1 MNEKESS
8 QPSFVF
14 IRSIMSEEWDS
25 NSTENWHY
33 IWNNATTHD
42 LYSDINIT
50 YVNYYLHQP
59 QVAAIFI
66 ISYFL
71 IFFLCMVGN
80 TVVCFIVM
88 RNKHMHTVTNLF
100 ILNLAISDL
109 LVGIFCMP
117 ITLLDNIIAGWPFG
131 STMCKI
137 SGLVQGISVAASVFT
152 LVAIAVDRFRC
163 VIYPFKPKLT
173 IKTAF
178 VIIMIIWVLAIAIM
192 SPSAVM
198 LHVQEEKNYR
208 VRFNSQDKTSPV
220 YWCREDWPSQEM
232 RRIYTT
238 VLFANI
244 YLAPLSLIVIM
255 YGRIGISLFKRKV
268 PHTGKQNR
276 EQWHVV
282 SKKKQKIIKMLLT
295 VALLFILSWLPLWT
309 LMMLS
314 DYVDLSANELQVIN
328 IYIYP
333 FAHWLA
339 FCNSSVNP
347 IIYGFFNEN
356 FRRGFQDAFHLQLCQ
371 KRAKSKEVYTLRAKN
386 TVVINTSHLSAQ
398 ESTVKNPHEETV
410 LCRISAEKPL
420 QELMMEELGEITSSN
435 EM

>member
-1 MNEKESS
+1 
-8 QPSFVF
+8 
-14 IRSIMSEEWDS
+14 MSEEWDS
-25 NSTENWHY
+25 NSTESWHY
-33 IWNNATTHD
+33 IWSNDTTHD

-88 RNKHMHTVTNLF
+88 WNKHMHTVTNLF

-192 SPSAVM
+192 SPSAIM

-244 YLAPLSLIVIM
+244 YLAPLFLIVVM
-255 YGRIGISLFKRKV
+255 YGRIGISLFRRKV
-268 PHTGKQNR
+268 PHTGKQNQ

-314 DYVDLSANELQVIN
+314 DYVDLSPNELQVIN

-371 KRAKSKEVYTLRAKN
+371 KRAKPKEASTLRAKN

-398 ESTVKNPHEETV
+398 ESTVKNPHEETE

>member
-1 MNEKESS
+1 
-8 QPSFVF
+8 
-14 IRSIMSEEWDS
+14 SIMSEKWDS
-25 NSTENWHY
+25 NSSASWHH
-33 IWNNATTHD
+33 IWTVNDTKHYH
-42 LYSDINIT
+42 YSDINIT
-50 YVNYYLHQP
+50 FVNYYLHQP
-59 QVAAIFI
+59 RVAAIFI

-178 VIIMIIWVLAIAIM
+178 VIIVIIWVLAVAIM
-192 SPSAVM
+192 SPSAIM
-198 LHVQEEKNYR
+198 LHIQEEKYYR
-208 VRFNSQDKTSPV
+208 VKLNSQNKTSPV
-220 YWCREDWPSQEM
+220 YWCREDWPNQEM
-232 RRIYTT
+232 RKVYTT

-255 YGRIGISLFKRKV
+255 YGRMGISLCKMTV
-268 PHTGKQNR
+268 PHTGKHSQ
-276 EQWHVV
+276 EQWHVA
-282 SKKKQKIIKMLLT
+282 KKKQKVIKMLLI

-314 DYVDLSANELQVIN
+314 DYADLSSNELRIIN

-356 FRRGFQDAFHLQLCQ
+356 FRRGFQDAFHLQLCK
-371 KRAKSKEVYTLRAKN
+371 KRAKPKEIYALRAKGN
-386 TVVINTSHLSAQ
+386 VVINSSHQLSQ
-398 ESTVKNPHEETV
+398 EPAFQNQHEENLFYRKSV
-410 LCRISAEKPL
+410 ENSKR
-420 QELMMEELGEITSSN
+420 ELILEELGETPNCNKI
-435 EM
+435 EKELV

>member
-1 MNEKESS
+1 
-8 QPSFVF
+8 
-14 IRSIMSEEWDS
+14 MSEQWDS
-25 NSTENWHY
+25 NSSANWHH
-33 IWNNATTHD
+33 IWSANDTKHYG
-42 LYSDINIT
+42 YSDINIT
-50 YVNYYLHQP
+50 FVNYYLHQP

-109 LVGIFCMP
+109 LIGIFCMP

-131 STMCKI
+131 SIMCKI

-192 SPSAVM
+192 SPSAIM
-198 LHVQEEKNYR
+198 LHIEEEKYYR
-208 VRFNSQDKTSPV
+208 VKLNSYNKTSPV
-220 YWCREDWPSQEM
+220 YWCREDWPNQEM
-232 RRIYTT
+232 RKIYTT

-255 YGRIGISLFKRKV
+255 YGRIGISLCKTRV
-268 PHTGKQNR
+268 PHMGKHGQ
-276 EQWHVV
+276 EQWQVA
-282 SKKKQKIIKMLLT
+282 KKKQKVIKMLLI
-295 VALLFILSWLPLWT
+295 VALFFIVSWLPLWT

-314 DYVDLSANELQVIN
+314 DYADLSSNELRIIN

-356 FRRGFQDAFHLQLCQ
+356 FRRGFQDAFHLQLC
-371 KRAKSKEVYTLRAKN
+371 KKRATPKEIYARRAKSN
-386 TVVINTSHLSAQ
+386 VVISSSHQLTQ
-398 ESTVKNPHEETV
+398 ESTFQNQHGENLLYRK
-410 LCRISAEKPL
+410 SAENSKREVML
-420 QELMMEELGEITSSN
+420 EELGEAPNHNKI
-435 EM
+435 EKGLV

>member
-1 MNEKESS
+1 
-8 QPSFVF
+8 
-14 IRSIMSEEWDS
+14 RSIMSEEWDS
-25 NSTENWHY
+25 NSTESWHY
-33 IWNNATTHD
+33 MWSNDTTHD

-88 RNKHMHTVTNLF
+88 WNKHMHTVTNLF

-152 LVAIAVDRFRC
+152 LVAIAVDSEKCVIYYLWAYLLKIMF
-163 VIYPFKPKLT
+163 VIYPF
-173 IKTAF
+173 
-178 VIIMIIWVLAIAIM
+178 
-192 SPSAVM
+192 
-198 LHVQEEKNYR
+198 
-208 VRFNSQDKTSPV
+208 
-220 YWCREDWPSQEM
+220 
-232 RRIYTT
+232 
-238 VLFANI
+238 
-244 YLAPLSLIVIM
+244 
-255 YGRIGISLFKRKV
+255 
-268 PHTGKQNR
+268 
-276 EQWHVV
+276 
-282 SKKKQKIIKMLLT
+282 
-295 VALLFILSWLPLWT
+295 
-309 LMMLS
+309 
-314 DYVDLSANELQVIN
+314 
-328 IYIYP
+328 IYIYIIHKLYPQYVSLYMYIERDTHTHTHTHTHTQRVYLRVSKWENSLIRRLNENLEVKTGYLIMNIMNITNNIKNHNDKNQQQRYRTPGRCINRTHNQKLSDSCDYGQDFLP
-333 FAHWLA
+333 FLSLFPLKGLKTQSIQTNGKDPRKIFLA

-371 KRAKSKEVYTLRAKN
+371 KRAKSKEAYTLRAKN

-398 ESTVKNPHEETV
+398 ESTVKDPREEIV

>member
-1 MNEKESS
+1 
-8 QPSFVF
+8 
-14 IRSIMSEEWDS
+14 MSEIWDS
-25 NSTENWHY
+25 NSSENWTHM
-33 IWNNATTHD
+33 WTVNDTKHD
-42 LYSDINIT
+42 LYSDINVT

-80 TVVCFIVM
+80 TVVCFIIM

-131 STMCKI
+131 NTMCKI

-163 VIYPFKPKLT
+163 VVYPFKPKLT

-178 VIIMIIWVLAIAIM
+178 VIIVIIWVLAITIM

-198 LHVQEEKNYR
+198 LHVQEEKYYR
-208 VRFNSQDKTSPV
+208 VRLNSQGKTSPV
-220 YWCREDWPSQEM
+220 YWCREDWPNQEM
-232 RRIYTT
+232 RKIYTT

-255 YGRIGISLFKRKV
+255 YGRIGISLFKTPV
-268 PHTGKQNR
+268 PHTGKQNQ
-276 EQWHVV
+276 EQWRAV
-282 SKKKQKIIKMLLT
+282 SKKKQKVIKMLLI

-314 DYVDLSANELQVIN
+314 DYADLSPNELYVIN

-356 FRRGFQDAFHLQLCQ
+356 FHRGFQDAFQLQFCQ
-371 KRAKSKEVYTLRAKN
+371 TRAKPQEAFSRRARTN
-386 TVVINTSHLSAQ
+386 MAINTFNQLAQ
-398 ESTVKNPHEETV
+398 ETTFQNAHGENV
-410 LCRISAEKPL
+410 LYNKTAEKSK
-420 QELMMEELGEITSSN
+420 QELMMEDLGEASN
-435 EM
+435 NNEIKRELV

>member
-1 MNEKESS
+1 
-8 QPSFVF
+8 
-14 IRSIMSEEWDS
+14 MSEVRNS
-25 NSTENWHY
+25 NSSKKWIH
-33 IWNNATTHD
+33 IWSVSGTKHD
-42 LYSDINIT
+42 LYSDINVT

-59 QVAAIFI
+59 QVTAIFI

-80 TVVCFIVM
+80 IVVCFIVM
-88 RNKHMHTVTNLF
+88 RSKHMHTVTNLF

-131 STMCKI
+131 NTMCKN
-137 SGLVQGISVAASVFT
+137 SGLVQGIVVASVFT
-152 LVAIAVDRFRC
+152 LVAIAIDRFRC
-163 VIYPFKPKLT
+163 VVYPFEPKLT

-178 VIIMIIWVLAIAIM
+178 VIIVIIWVLAITIM

-198 LHVQEEKNYR
+198 LHVQEEKYYR
-208 VRFNSQDKTSPV
+208 VRFNSQSKTSPV
-220 YWCREDWPSQEM
+220 YWCGEDWPNQEM
-232 RRIYTT
+232 RKIYTT

-255 YGRIGISLFKRKV
+255 YGRIEISLFKTAV
-268 PHTGKQNR
+268 PHSGQQNQ
-276 EQWHVV
+276 EQWHAV
-282 SKKKQKIIKMLLT
+282 SKKKQKVIKMLLT

-314 DYVDLSANELQVIN
+314 DYADLSPNKLYVIS

-333 FAHWLA
+333 FARWLA
-339 FCNSSVNP
+339 FCNSSVNS

-356 FRRGFQDAFHLQLCQ
+356 FHCGFQDAFQLQFCQ
-371 KRAKSKEVYTLRAKN
+371 RRAKPKEAYSLRAHTN
-386 TVVINTSHLSAQ
+386 MVINANQLAQ
-398 ESTVKNPHEETV
+398 EPTFQNTHGGNV
-410 LCRISAEKPL
+410 LYNKSAEKPR
-420 QELMMEELGEITSSN
+420 QELMMEDLGESSN
-435 EM
+435 NDEIKRELV

>member
-1 MNEKESS
+1 
-8 QPSFVF
+8 
-14 IRSIMSEEWDS
+14 MSEKGGS
-25 NSTENWHY
+25 NSSENWY
-33 IWNNATTHD
+33 EMWSINDTEQY
-42 LYSDINIT
+42 LYSDGNTT
-50 YVNYYLHQP
+50 YVNYYLHDP

-66 ISYFL
+66 ISYSL

-131 STMCKI
+131 STMCKM

-152 LVAIAVDRFRC
+152 LVAIAVDRFRS
-163 VIYPFKPKLT
+163 VVYPFKPKLT
-173 IKTAF
+173 VKTAF
-178 VIIMIIWVLAIAIM
+178 VIIMIIWFLAITIM
-192 SPSAVM
+192 FPSAIM
-198 LHVQEEKNYR
+198 LHVQEERYYR
-208 VRFNSQDKTSPV
+208 VKLSSQNKTSPV
-220 YWCREDWPSQEM
+220 YWCREEWPNQEM
-232 RRIYTT
+232 RKIYTT

-244 YLAPLSLIVIM
+244 YLAPLSLIVVM
-255 YGRIGISLFKRKV
+255 YGRIGVSLCKRAEADR
-268 PHTGKQNR
+268 GKQSQER
-276 EQWHVV
+276 CHVV
-282 SKKKQKIIKMLLT
+282 SKKKQKVIKMLLI

-314 DYVDLSANELQVIN
+314 DYADLAPDELRIIN

-356 FRRGFQDAFHLQLCQ
+356 FRRGFQDAFHLQFCQ
-371 KRAKSKEVYTLRAKN
+371 KRGKSKEVYVQTAYNRRAKN
-386 TVVINTSHLSAQ
+386 NMVINTFHQLPQ
-398 ESTVKNPHEETV
+398 ESTTQNLHEKSFFYRK
-410 LCRISAEKPL
+410 CGEKAK
-420 QELMMEELGEITSSN
+420 QELVMEELADTTNTNI
-435 EM
+435 

>member
-1 MNEKESS
+1 
-8 QPSFVF
+8 
-14 IRSIMSEEWDS
+14 MSEELDS
-25 NSTENWHY
+25 NSSENWYHT
-33 IWNNATTHD
+33 WSGNGTQQH
-42 LYSDINIT
+42 LYSDLNIT

-80 TVVCFIVM
+80 TVVCFIVA

-100 ILNLAISDL
+100 IFNLAISDL

-131 STMCKI
+131 SMMCKI

-163 VIYPFKPKLT
+163 VVYPFKPKLT

-178 VIIMIIWVLAIAIM
+178 VIVVVIWVLAITIM

-198 LHVQEEKNYR
+198 LHVQEEKYYR
-208 VRFNSQDKTSPV
+208 VRLSSQNKTSSV
-220 YWCREDWPSQEM
+220 YWCRENWPNQEM
-232 RRIYTT
+232 RKIYTT
-238 VLFANI
+238 VLFATI
-244 YLAPLSLIVIM
+244 YLVPLSLIVLM
-255 YGRIGISLFKRKV
+255 YGRIGISLIKTAV
-268 PHTGKQNR
+268 PHTGKQNQ
-276 EQWHVV
+276 EQLHMV
-282 SKKKQKIIKMLLT
+282 SRKKQKIIKMLLT

-314 DYVDLSANELQVIN
+314 DYAALSPSELRVIN

-356 FRRGFQDAFHLQLCQ
+356 FRSGFQHAFQVQICQ
-371 KRAKSKEVYTLRAKN
+371 KEAKPKEVYVLRAKN
-386 TVVINTSHLSAQ
+386 NVVINTSGQLTQ
-398 ESTVKNPHEETV
+398 EHAFQSPRGENLLYRECAENP
-410 LCRISAEKPL
+410 K
-420 QELMMEELGEITSSN
+420 QELMMEELGEAINGN
-435 EM
+435 EI

>member
-1 MNEKESS
+1 MSKNWALNSS
-8 QPSFVF
+8 
-14 IRSIMSEEWDS
+14 
-25 NSTENWHY
+25 ENWNHTWSSNDTQNY
-33 IWNNATTHD
+33 W
-42 LYSDINIT
+42 YSDINIT
-50 YVNYYLHQP
+50 YINYYLHQP

-66 ISYFL
+66 SSYFL

-80 TVVCFIVM
+80 TVVCFIVI
-88 RNKHMHTVTNLF
+88 RNKHMHTVTNFF

-131 STMCKI
+131 SSMCKI
-137 SGLVQGISVAASVFT
+137 SGLVQGISVSASVFT

-173 IKTAF
+173 VKTAF
-178 VIIMIIWVLAIAIM
+178 VTVVIIWGLAIIIM

-198 LHVQEEKNYR
+198 LHVQEEKYYR
-208 VRFNSQDKTSPV
+208 IRLGSDNETSTV
-220 YWCREDWPSQEM
+220 YWCREEWPKQEM

-238 VLFANI
+238 VLFATI
-244 YLAPLSLIVIM
+244 YLAPLSLIVVM
-255 YGRIGISLFKRKV
+255 YARIGASLFKTSARG
-268 PHTGKQNR
+268 PGKQR
-276 EQWHVV
+276 QEPWHV
-282 SKKKQKIIKMLLT
+282 SKKKQKVIKMLLT

-314 DYVDLSANELQVIN
+314 DYADLSPNRLRVIN
-328 IYIYP
+328 IYVYP

-356 FRRGFQDAFHLQLCQ
+356 FRSGFQDALQICRKKTTPQEAYVLS
-371 KRAKSKEVYTLRAKN
+371 AKSN
-386 TVVINTSHLSAQ
+386 MVINTSGLLAQ
-398 ESTVKNPHEETV
+398 EPASQNPGGEHFMGGE
-410 LCRISAEKPL
+410 RAENPT
-420 QELMMEELGEITSSN
+420 QEFLMDEMGEGANSS
-435 EM
+435 EV

>member
-1 MNEKESS
+1 
-8 QPSFVF
+8 
-14 IRSIMSEEWDS
+14 MSEKWGS
-25 NSTENWHY
+25 NSSENGH
-33 IWNNATTHD
+33 IWSVSDTKHHQ
-42 LYSDINIT
+42 YSDSNIT
-50 YVNYYLHQP
+50 YVNYYLHKP
-59 QVAAIFI
+59 QVAAVYI

-80 TVVCFIVM
+80 TVVCFTVM

-163 VIYPFKPKLT
+163 VVHPFKPKLS
-173 IKTAF
+173 IKKAS
-178 VIIMIIWVLAIAIM
+178 VIIVIIWVLATTIM
-192 SPSAVM
+192 SPSAIM
-198 LHVQEEKNYR
+198 LHVQEEKYYR
-208 VRFNSQDKTSPV
+208 VRLNSQNKTSPI
-220 YWCREDWPSQEM
+220 YWCREDWPNQEM
-232 RRIYTT
+232 RKIYTT

-255 YGRIGISLFKRKV
+255 YGRIGISLFKVTV
-268 PHTGKQNR
+268 PRTGTQNQ

-282 SKKKQKIIKMLLT
+282 SRKKQRVIKMLLI
-295 VALLFILSWLPLWT
+295 VVLLFILSWLPLWT

-314 DYVDLSANELQVIN
+314 DYAHLSPSELQAIN

-333 FAHWLA
+333 LAHWLA
-339 FCNSSVNP
+339 FCNSSINP
-347 IIYGFFNEN
+347 IVYGFFNEK
-356 FRRGFQDAFHLQLCQ
+356 FRHGFQDAFQLQLCH
-371 KRAKSKEVYTLRAKN
+371 KRAKPKEPYTLGAKN
-386 TVVINTSHLSAQ
+386 NVVINTAHQLVQ
-398 ESTVKNPHEETV
+398 EPTIQNPHEENL
-410 LCRISAEKPL
+410 LCRKSVEKPK
-420 QELMMEELGEITSSN
+420 QELMREELGKATNRNEILR
-435 EM
+435 EVV

>member
-1 MNEKESS
+1 
-8 QPSFVF
+8 
-14 IRSIMSEEWDS
+14 MSENWDS
-25 NSTENWHY
+25 NSSENWHH
-33 IWNNATTHD
+33 IWSVSDTKHD
-42 LYSDINIT
+42 LYADSNIT

-59 QVAAIFI
+59 QVAVIFI

-88 RNKHMHTVTNLF
+88 RNKHMHTLTNLF

-137 SGLVQGISVAASVFT
+137 SALVQGVSVASSVFT

-163 VIYPFKPKLT
+163 VAYPFKPKLT

-178 VIIMIIWVLAIAIM
+178 VIIMIIWVLAITII
-192 SPSAVM
+192 SPSAIV
-198 LHVQEEKNYR
+198 LHVQEEKYYR
-208 VRFNSQDKTSPV
+208 VRLNSQNKTSPV
-220 YWCREDWPSQEM
+220 YWCREDWPNREM
-232 RRIYTT
+232 RKIYTT

-244 YLAPLSLIVIM
+244 YLAPLSLIVIT
-255 YGRIGISLFKRKV
+255 YGRIGIALSKTTV
-268 PHTGKQNR
+268 PHSGKQNQ

-282 SKKKQKIIKMLLT
+282 SKKKQKVLKMLLT
-295 VALLFILSWLPLWT
+295 VALLFILSWLPLWP

-314 DYVDLSANELQVIN
+314 DYVDLSLNELRVIN

-333 FAHWLA
+333 SAHWLA
-339 FCNSSVNP
+339 FGNSSVNP

-356 FRRGFQDAFHLQLCQ
+356 FRRGFQDAFRLHLCR
-371 KRAKSKEVYTLRAKN
+371 KREKPKEAHTLRAKN
-386 TVVINTSHLSAQ
+386 NVVINISHLSAQ
-398 ESTVKNPHEETV
+398 ESTIKNPHEDIV
-410 LCRISAEKPL
+410 LCRKSAEKPI
-420 QELMMEELGEITSSN
+420 QELMIKN
-435 EM
+435 